1 MTCIKK
7 GGAEIVEKS
16 FVKGAAILGLA
27 GLISKILGA
36 VYRIPYQN
44 ITGNEGMY
52 VYQQVYP
59 LFSTLL
65 ILATAGFP
73 IAISKVVSERIAMG
87 DEAGAKQVYK
97 ISAISLLLTGAIF
110 FSFLYFGAPWIARWM
125 GNEEMLTLPIRAVS
139 FALLV
144 VPLMAA
150 ARGYFQGYQDMIP
163 TAVSQV
169 IEQFVR
175 VCTILL
181 LAYLMITLGYGPVY
195 AGAGAVFGAFTGAI
209 AGFLV
214 LLHFMRKQRQ
224 VYVVRTLST
233 SRQVANGKVLKEIF
247 LIALPICLGS
257 LVLPLYQL
265 VDSFT
270 VANILE
276 HSAGEAFAIEQKG
289 IYDRGQPLIQ
299 FASFFASAISLSIVP
314 SIADLRMRGE
324 TKKAEERS
332 RLALRITWMLG
343 LPASVGLFIIAEP
356 ANVMLFED
364 SSGSQA
370 LAILAFSAFFS
381 TLGITSAGILQG
393 FGRLY
398 LPVVFLLLGAIG
410 KVILNYGL
418 IPELGIEGAAWAS
431 VLAYALSTY
440 LTLYAC
446 RKQFQG
452 TMSHKG
458 PQLWKGVIA
467 ILLLGISTKVVL
479 ELLLWILGD
488 SSDRIGMTMVSMTTV
503 LVGVL
508 VYIFAVFRFHLI
520 QDEDLTQLPK
530 LQRKLQPILDKYPW
544 LRK

>member
-1 MTCIKK
+1 M
-7 GGAEIVEKS
+7 EKS
-16 FVKGAAILGLA
+16 FVRGAAILGLA

-87 DEAGAKQVYK
+87 DEVGAKQVYK
-97 ISAISLLLTGAIF
+97 VSAISLLLTGVIF

-125 GNEEMLTLPIRAVS
+125 GNETMLTLPIQAVS
-139 FALLV
+139 FALLI
-144 VPLMAA
+144 VPVMAA

-169 IEQFVR
+169 VEQFVR

-181 LAYLMITLGYGPVY
+181 LAYLMMTLGYGPVY
-195 AGAGAVFGAFTGAI
+195 AGAGAVFGAFTGAV
-209 AGFLV
+209 AGFFV
-214 LLHFMRKQRQ
+214 LLTFMRRQRK
-224 VYVVRTLST
+224 VYAVSALSNAKPL
-233 SRQVANGKVLKEIF
+233 ANGKVLKEIF

-276 HSAGEAFAIEQKG
+276 QGAGQAFAIEQKG

-324 TKKAEERS
+324 VKKAEERS

-364 SSGSQA
+364 SAGSQA

-398 LPVVFLLLGAIG
+398 LPVVFLLFGSIG
-410 KVILNYGL
+410 KVVLNYAL
-418 IPELGIEGAAWAS
+418 IPEMGIVGAAWAS

-440 LTLYAC
+440 LTLFAC
-446 RKQFQG
+446 RKQFQD
-452 TMSHKG
+452 TMSQKG
-458 PQLWKGVIA
+458 SQVWGGIMAIA
-467 ILLLGISTKVVL
+467 LLAISTKLVL
-479 ELLLWILGD
+479 EGLLWFVGD
-488 SSDRIGMTMVSMTTV
+488 FPDRISMTLISMVTV
-503 LVGVL
+503 SVGVL

-530 LQRKLQPILDKYPW
+530 LQRKIQPILDKYPW